1 MDISLISFWG
11 AKPGESVGEGFAAN
25 FKEVSAADE
34 MGFDAFWSG
43 GVPLGGTISHPILLA
58 SAIAA
63 CTSRIKIGT
72 AVHLPNLR
80 APGEKFYTDVPEGA
94 STINRNEG
102 VAARYR
108 YAFEHLLPADPI
120 QTAEQIAMVDQVSDG
135 RFIYGAGADTVG
147 DERRQ
152 NQFFEWLQVMR
163 KVWTEEEFSG
173 FQGEYYNYPP
183 LPPGARVMP
192 KPVQK
197 PHPPILATV
206 DSQQGFEPM
215 GKMGIRIAIGGGT
228 SHNQRGDAVLKE
240 DVKRYRQAWRDA
252 GHPGDPTVSIRIPTL
267 VTATSEEAISI
278 VKEQEE
284 RTRARYIAQG
294 RTDLA
299 DRGYSEQGSTN
310 MYGTPEQVVERIH
323 QLREDFDADELMLH
337 VGGSLSREG
346 VLDNMRQL
354 SEKVIPKIK

>member
-11 AKPGESVGEGFAAN
+11 AKPDESQGESYAAN

-43 GVPLGGTISHPILLA
+43 AVPLGSMNSHPLFLA

-63 CTSRIKIGT
+63 RTRRIKIGT

-80 APGEKFYTDVPEGA
+80 APGERFSTDVPEGA
-94 STINRNEG
+94 STINRNDR
-102 VAARYR
+102 VAAKYR

-120 QTAEQIAMVDQVSDG
+120 QTAEQIAMIDQVSNG
-135 RFIYGAGADTVG
+135 RFIYGAGPDTVG
-147 DERRQ
+147 DEGRQ

-173 FQGEYYNYPP
+173 FQGKYYNYPP
-183 LPPGARVMP
+183 LPPGARIMP

-197 PHPPILATV
+197 PHPPILSTV

-215 GKMGIRIAIGGGT
+215 GRMGIRIAIGGGT

-252 GHPGDPTVSIRIPTL
+252 GHPGNPSVSIRISTHL
-267 VTATSEEAISI
+267 SATKEEAKSFAEIME
-278 VKEQEE
+278 KGAQ
-284 RTRARYIAQG
+284 RKRRAA
-294 RTDLA
+294 A
-299 DRGYSEQGSTN
+299 RGYSEQGSAN
-310 MYGTPEQVVERIH
+310 MLGTPEEVVERIH
-323 QLREDFDADELMLH
+323 QLEEDFGADEIMCDMMNY
-337 VGGSLSREG
+337 SLPRES
-346 VLDNMRQL
+346 VLQSMRL
-354 SEKVIPKIK
+354 ISDKVLTNVK

>member
-1 MDISLISFWG
+1 MDISLITFWG
-11 AKPGESVGEGFAAN
+11 AKPGESQGESFAAN

-34 MGFDAFWSG
+34 LGFDAFWCG
-43 GVPLGGTISHPILLA
+43 AVPLGGTISHPLFLA
-58 SAIAA
+58 TAMASR
-63 CTSRIKIGT
+63 TRRIKIGT

-120 QTAEQIAMVDQVSDG
+120 QTAEQIAMIDQISDG

-147 DERRQ
+147 DEGRQ
-152 NQFFEWLQVMR
+152 NQFFEWLEVMR

-173 FQGEYYNYPP
+173 FQGGYYNYPP
-183 LPPGARVMP
+183 LPSGARIMP
-192 KPVQK
+192 RPVQK
-197 PHPPILATV
+197 PYPPILATV

-215 GKMGIRIAIGGGT
+215 GRMGIRIAIGGGT

-240 DVKRYRQAWRDA
+240 DVKRYRQSWRDA
-252 GHPGDPTVSIRIPTL
+252 GHPGNPTVSLRIPTV
-267 VTATSEEAISI
+267 VTATREEAISI
-278 VKEQEE
+278 AEAMEKARRE
-284 RTRARYIAQG
+284 RYAAQG
-294 RTDLA
+294 RTD
-299 DRGYSEQGSTN
+299 RGYSEEGSN
-310 MYGTPEQVVERIH
+310 DMFGTPEEVVERIH

-346 VLDNMRQL
+346 VLDNMRLL
-354 SEKVIPKIK
+354 SDKVIPKVK